1 MIVEIEDYNGNTIG
15 AIRATENNTNGEV
28 EVIEYEGDIS
38 IADIDF
44 DDIFDTNEEQIKVQ
58 MDLQHLT
65 IKKPIG
71 VHRTGNVVGFHHKN
85 KHVKGLMQELKS
97 YEHLLE
103 SFNKEDYYNCSVL
116 IYNYF
121 GHIDYAYEFGYV
133 KTHDEICYILN
144 TNLCAELTNGHKTPF
159 TNFVKRQIAK
169 IKYNL
174 ENDYGIEDIDEC
186 FKQGEC

>member
-1 MIVEIEDYNGNTIG
+1 MIIEIENEEKTIG
-15 AIRATENNTNGEV
+15 AIRATENNMNGEV
-28 EVIEYEGDIS
+28 EVIECEGDIS

-44 DDIFDTNEEQIKVQ
+44 DDIFDTNEEKIRIQ
-58 MDLQHLT
+58 MDLEYPT
-65 IKKPIG
+65 INKSIG
-71 VHRTGNVVGFHHKN
+71 VHRTGNVVGFYHKN
-85 KHVKGLMQELKS
+85 DHVKGLMQELKS
-97 YEHLLE
+97 YEHLLN

-144 TNLCAELTNGHKTPF
+144 TNLCAQLTNGHKTPF
-159 TNFVKRQIAK
+159 TNFVERQIAK
-169 IKYNL
+169 IKWNL
-174 ENDYGIEDIDEC
+174 ENDYGIKDINEC